1 MSVFE
6 TGRGKETD
14 SVSMERRW
22 WLDEYEIVESGG
34 ASGLWEFGP
43 LGSGACFEARREEN
57 RCGGACL
64 SD

>member
-22 WLDEYEIVESGG
+22 WLDEHEFVESGV
-34 ASGLWEFGP
+34 ALGLWEFDP
-43 LGSGACFEARREEN
+43 LGSGAGCEARREEN